1 MTRAE
6 ASLSELKELNPSVQ
20 VDIATDADITQI
32 SSNYT
37 CVVVMDHYDREYLVK
52 LNQACRQNN
61 VGFLY
66 AGNLGLYGFTF
77 VDFGENHKIIDPNG
91 EQEKTIHI
99 AGITQDEVGVVY
111 LHDEKKH
118 GLSDGDTVTFREV
131 KGMEEINGR

>member
-1 MTRAE
+1 MSSSI
-6 ASLSELKELNPSVQ
+6 SLLTPISNTCTYTLYKS
-20 VDIATDADITQI
+20 

-37 CVVVMDHYDREYLVK
+37 CVVVLDHYDREYLVK

-77 VDFGENHKIIDPNG
+77 VDFGDNHKVIDPNG
-91 EQEKTIHI
+91 EQEKSIHI
-99 AGITQDEVGVVY
+99 AGITQDETGVVY

-131 KGMEEINGR
+131 KGMEEINGK